1 MQYVPVVDLQQK
13 EAPFLPRLKS
23 GVSWRNDMLFGFAV
37 AVDATALALALIALV
52 CSRGGDS
59 DCRR

>member
-1 MQYVPVVDLQQK
+1 MILI
-13 EAPFLPRLKS
+13 
-23 GVSWRNDMLFGFAV
+23 FGFAV

-52 CSRGGDS
+52 CSRGGHS